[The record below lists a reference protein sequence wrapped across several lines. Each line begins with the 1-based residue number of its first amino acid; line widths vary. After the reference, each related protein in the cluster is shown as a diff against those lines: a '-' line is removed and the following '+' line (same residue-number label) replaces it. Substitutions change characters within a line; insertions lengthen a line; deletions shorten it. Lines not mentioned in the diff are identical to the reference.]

1 MLQKYKNNSYNS
13 CNSYFFYTFAAD
25 YFILLQHVMMLE
37 LHNVTIG
44 ELIKDL
50 SATIEEGQIV
60 GMRGKGKSTL
70 LRAIMGLIPVSSGHI
85 CIDGEMLTQKS
96 ATYFRRFLAYVPQRI
111 SVPEGF
117 TKVPT
122 DYVELLRL
130 AVQSN
135 KKILLVDEPDKPL
148 NSQQQ
153 EEAARIMSDAAND
166 GRIVLTVFNP
176 LNDNYI
182 DL

>member
-1 MLQKYKNNSYNS
+1 MLQKYKKIRIIRVIHI
-13 CNSYFFYTFAAD
+13 F
-25 YFILLQHVMMLE
+25 FILLQQIILFFLQHVMMLE

-50 SATIEEGQIV
+50 SVTIEEGQIV

-153 EEAARIMSDAAND
+153 EEAARMMSDAAND